1 MASNDTAQRVGIW
14 IIAIV
19 MTVGTLGS
27 FAVII
32 LQNNNQATDQASAQA
47 AAAQQQADGLAQQK
61 KAAQVNADN
70 SEGFGGYSAQPF
82 DPATA
87 TSLKVEVLKGGS
99 GEAVKAT
106 DSINASYFGWTS
118 DGKIFDSSK
127 KKAAAAD
134 KPVTFPLSN
143 VISGWGEGLTSVKV
157 GSVVRLTI
165 PADKAYG
172 ATGQGIIPANAP
184 LQFVVIVN
192 KIDNTPAPTK

>member
-143 VISGWGEGLTSVKV
+143 VISGWGEGLTGVKV